1 MQWRPAGQA
10 ASRVGEEV
18 RLPGVLHGRGVD
30 DAPERP
36 RTRADDLCTSPEFA
50 TEVMTVFVPI
60 LLLVFLSLLPILL
73 LLVLPLV
80 GVIVFAASAMQPE
93 PQRVERRPYDE

>member
-1 MQWRPAGQA
+1 
-10 ASRVGEEV
+10 
-18 RLPGVLHGRGVD
+18 
-30 DAPERP
+30 
-36 RTRADDLCTSPEFA
+36 
-50 TEVMTVFVPI
+50 MTVFVPI